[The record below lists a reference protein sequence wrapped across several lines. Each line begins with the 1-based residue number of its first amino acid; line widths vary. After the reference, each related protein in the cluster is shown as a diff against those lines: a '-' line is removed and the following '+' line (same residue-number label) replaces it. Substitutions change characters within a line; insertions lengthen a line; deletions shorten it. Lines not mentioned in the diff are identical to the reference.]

1 MKTKLISIVL
11 IFNLFLVQFAKADEG
26 MWIPMLLGKYTIADM
41 QKKGFKLTAEDI
53 YSVNKASLKDAVM
66 IFGGGCTAELISDQG
81 LIITNHHCGYGA
93 IQKHSSLE
101 HDYLTN
107 GFYAKTINDELINQ
121 NLSVTFLVR
130 MEDVTEKILSVITP
144 NMNETERDIAVNKVI
159 AGLIPPASEEGK
171 YKVTV
176 KPFFNGNQYFM
187 FVQKQYTDV
196 RLVLAPPSAIGKF
209 GGDTDNWMWPRHTG
223 DFSVFRI
230 YADENNEPAK
240 YSESN
245 KPYKPIKSFEVSIK
259 GVKEG
264 DFTMVFGY
272 PGRTQ
277 EYITSYAVKMVSEV
291 ENPVQIDL
299 RQSRIDIMSK
309 YMNES
314 PLIRIQY
321 SAKYARVSN
330 AWKKWIGENRGLK
343 RLNAIEKKEALEAE
357 FQAWAENKKNKK
369 KHDYTTILSEYK
381 GLYKELTPVNL
392 AMDYIY
398 EAGLAVEIIRYA
410 RGFARFV
417 DTEDEDDL
425 LLLKKVYKNSIEG
438 FFKDYNADIDKEIF
452 ALVMEP
458 YSKNSPEQYR
468 PDFFNI
474 LENEYEGNIANW
486 TDAIFSNTIFNKK
499 DSLLSFVENY
509 SLENKS
515 DILNDPIYAI
525 MESILNSYTEKIDLK
540 SGYLHTKKDS
550 LDRIWMQALM
560 DFEPKKNFY
569 PDANSTLRVSYG
581 KVSSSYPRNGIKYL
595 YQTTLDGIMEKDN
608 PDVYDYRVP
617 EKLKELYK
625 AKDYGKWGADGRM
638 PVAFIATNHTTGGN
652 SGSPV
657 LNAYGQLIGVNFDR
671 SWESTMSDIMFD
683 PEQCRN
689 ISLDIRFALFIME
702 KYFGADRLINEINF
716 AKE

>member
-1 MKTKLISIVL
+1 
-11 IFNLFLVQFAKADEG
+11 
-26 MWIPMLLGKYTIADM
+26 
-41 QKKGFKLTAEDI
+41 
-53 YSVNKASLKDAVM
+53 
-66 IFGGGCTAELISDQG
+66 
-81 LIITNHHCGYGA
+81 
-93 IQKHSSLE
+93 
-101 HDYLTN
+101 
-107 GFYAKTINDELINQ
+107 
-121 NLSVTFLVR
+121 
-130 MEDVTEKILSVITP
+130 
-144 NMNETERDIAVNKVI
+144 
-159 AGLIPPASEEGK
+159 
-171 YKVTV
+171 
-176 KPFFNGNQYFM
+176 
-187 FVQKQYTDV
+187 
-196 RLVLAPPSAIGKF
+196 
-209 GGDTDNWMWPRHTG
+209 
-223 DFSVFRI
+223 
-230 YADENNEPAK
+230 
-240 YSESN
+240 
-245 KPYKPIKSFEVSIK
+245 
-259 GVKEG
+259 
-264 DFTMVFGY
+264 
-272 PGRTQ
+272 
-277 EYITSYAVKMVSEV
+277 
-291 ENPVQIDL
+291 
-299 RQSRIDIMSK
+299 
-309 YMNES
+309 
-314 PLIRIQY
+314 
-321 SAKYARVSN
+321 
-330 AWKKWIGENRGLK
+330 
-343 RLNAIEKKEALEAE
+343 
-357 FQAWAENKKNKK
+357 
-369 KHDYTTILSEYK
+369 
-381 GLYKELTPVNL
+381 
-392 AMDYIY
+392 
-398 EAGLAVEIIRYA
+398 
-410 RGFARFV
+410 
-417 DTEDEDDL
+417 
-425 LLLKKVYKNSIEG
+425 
-438 FFKDYNADIDKEIF
+438 
-452 ALVMEP
+452 
-458 YSKNSPEQYR
+458 
-468 PDFFNI
+468 